1 MIRGP
6 VLTLS
11 RDGLWRLVRQR
22 TGLLERGLRIV
33 AEQLELGAGDVAP
46 VDGLARDAAGN
57 PVLLFVA
64 EERDA
69 TLPARVL
76 SAHAFWQRNHK
87 GLARALP
94 EADLQDASRCRL
106 CVVGP
111 QLGDEVA
118 QALRRLQLADL
129 EIAEVDV
136 FRVAGQD
143 RVVVHWALGH
153 DSDRAGDPAVPVRER
168 DLLAA
173 FDQFVHRLDPAIRVD
188 GDRFSRR
195 AAFDGHVLG
204 ECWFE
209 AGAVHVTANGG
220 APQRID
226 RLADLRQVV
235 DALARRYLQ
244 LQGVHAD
251 DGTAREPAAAGGDE
265 EESAG
270 DGLEAVRASLRAARV
285 TREEREALEQS
296 SGDRDEE
303 GRPAGS

>member
-22 TGLLERGLRIV
+22 TGLLERGLRVV

-46 VDGLARDAAGN
+46 VDGLARDATGAG
-57 PVLLFVA
+57 VLLFVA
-64 EERDA
+64 DEREA
-69 TLPARVL
+69 SLPARVL
-76 SAHAFWQRNHK
+76 AAHAFWQRNHK

-94 EADLQDASRCRL
+94 EADLRDASRVRL
-106 CVVGP
+106 VVVGAR
-111 QLGDEVA
+111 LADDTA
-118 QALRRLQLADL
+118 QALRRLQLAEL

-143 RVVVHWALGH
+143 RVVVHWALGNGSSGAL
-153 DSDRAGDPAVPVRER
+153 DVAVPARER

-173 FDQFVHRLDPAIRVD
+173 FDQFVNRLDPAIRVE

-195 AAFDGHVLG
+195 ASFDGHVLG
-204 ECWFE
+204 ECWYE
-209 AGAVHVTANGG
+209 ASAVHVAANGG

-235 DALARRYLQ
+235 DSLARRYLQ
-244 LQGVHAD
+244 LQGVHGDDGSGRAAKDAEAD
-251 DGTAREPAAAGGDE
+251 DEHA
-265 EESAG
+265 S
-270 DGLEAVRASLRAARV
+270 DGLEAVRASLRAARIS
-285 TREEREALEQS
+285 REEREALEPPTD
-296 SGDRDEE
+296 DRDEE
-303 GRPAGS
+303 ERPAGS